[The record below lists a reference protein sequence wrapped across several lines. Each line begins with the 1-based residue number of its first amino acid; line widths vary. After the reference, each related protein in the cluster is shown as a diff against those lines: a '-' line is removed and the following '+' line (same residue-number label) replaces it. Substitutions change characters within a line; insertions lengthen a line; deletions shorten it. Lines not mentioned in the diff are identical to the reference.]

1 MKGRGTVG
9 GHVDAVFRRG
19 LERRVVRRRRVRVV
33 RTKQMIP
40 YFSSSSTKRRAPS
53 VPVFAGVTEKESV
66 PNVKI
71 VPLVDPH
78 VDPTGPLNYDVP
90 PDRVGK
96 RCEENIAASA
106 TLM

>member
-1 MKGRGTVG
+1 
-9 GHVDAVFRRG
+9 
-19 LERRVVRRRRVRVV
+19 
-33 RTKQMIP
+33 
-40 YFSSSSTKRRAPS
+40 